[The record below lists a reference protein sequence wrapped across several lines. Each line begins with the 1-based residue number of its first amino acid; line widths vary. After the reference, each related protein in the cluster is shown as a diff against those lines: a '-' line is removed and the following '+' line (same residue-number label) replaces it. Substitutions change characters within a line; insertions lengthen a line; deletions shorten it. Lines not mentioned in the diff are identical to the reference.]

1 MTRAIPFL
9 GLLRSAAPTAI
20 IMLVIAIFGGYAVV
34 GKNGVLA
41 WGDYSR
47 QLDQQRVELS
57 RLEKQKA
64 LLQNRVALLDPRKAN
79 PDMADE
85 LIRRELGLAHPDEVI
100 VPLN

>member
-1 MTRAIPFL
+1 MTRAISFL
-9 GLLRSAAPTAI
+9 ALLRSAAPTAI
-20 IMLVIAIFGGYAVV
+20 MMLVIAIFGGYAIV

-47 QLDQQRVELS
+47 QLDQQRVELAK
-57 RLEKQKA
+57 LEKQRA
-64 LLQNRVALLDPRKAN
+64 LLQNRVALLDPKKAN

-100 VPLN
+100 VPLS

>member
-1 MTRAIPFL
+1 MTRAISFI

-20 IMLVIAIFGGYAVV
+20 MMLVIAIFGGYAVV

-41 WGDYSR
+41 WGDYTR
-47 QLDQQRVELS
+47 QLEQQRVELAK
-57 RLEKQKA
+57 LEKHKT
-64 LLQNRVALLDPRKAN
+64 LLQNRVALLDPKKAN